1 MVFYFLLIKK
11 SCCIFLRD
19 KINGCLDGNNPNAS
33 SINFNK
39 SINEFNITNNY
50 INSQT
55 KININKNPT
64 YNIDDISNN
73 EELNYNYKKIESN
86 IQEDNNEN
94 NDKNMELETPISNN
108 NIIKEDINELNR
120 NKINN
125 NINEINQY
133 GNKYTN
139 NINYNNNENIF
150 DYSNEKKDNSNFQI
164 NNISN
169 NENENQQLKLEEENP
184 ALREKEKMIK
194 NSSYED
200 NSNYFKEEVETSN
213 VINQENNDKNNF
225 LNEGNKNVHL
235 DKQEKLEKEKENN
248 NVKDKEIIKKEIYS
262 TGEKIRSKIM
272 DRINKGRARSCDN
285 KNQKDTQSQNILM
298 KAKLLEKV
306 LGNMKEHV
314 DSNNIYVNN
323 NSKKEIIK
331 YNNESSK
338 SQVENIPLNKNK
350 KKKKNIIPFKE

>member
-11 SCCIFLRD
+11 SCCLFLRD
-19 KINGCLDGNNPNAS
+19 KIHGCLDGNNPNAN
-33 SINFNK
+33 SININK
-39 SINEFNITNNY
+39 SIDEFNITNNY

-55 KININKNPT
+55 KIIINKNPS
-64 YNIDDISNN
+64 YNNDDISNN
-73 EELNYNYKKIESN
+73 EELNYNYIKIQSN

-94 NDKNMELETPISNN
+94 KDKNMDLEKPISNN
-108 NIIKEDINELNR
+108 KIINEDINELNR

-133 GNKYTN
+133 GNKYIN
-139 NINYNNNENIF
+139 NINYINNENIF

-169 NENENQQLKLEEENP
+169 SNNENENLIEENP
-184 ALREKEKMIK
+184 ALREKEEMF
-194 NSSYED
+194 NNCRCED

-213 VINQENNDKNNF
+213 IINQENNNKNNI
-225 LNEGNKNVHL
+225 LNEGNKNVIS

-248 NVKDKEIIKKEIYS
+248 NVKDKEIDKKEIYS
-262 TGEKIRSKIM
+262 TGEKISSKIM
-272 DRINKGRARSCDN
+272 DRINKCRARSCDN
-285 KNQKDTQSQNILM
+285 KSQKDTKSQNILM

-306 LGNMKEHV
+306 LGNMQEHV
-314 DSNNIYVNN
+314 DSNNNFIRN

-331 YNNESSK
+331 YNNESLNN
-338 SQVENIPLNKNK
+338 QVENIPLNKNK